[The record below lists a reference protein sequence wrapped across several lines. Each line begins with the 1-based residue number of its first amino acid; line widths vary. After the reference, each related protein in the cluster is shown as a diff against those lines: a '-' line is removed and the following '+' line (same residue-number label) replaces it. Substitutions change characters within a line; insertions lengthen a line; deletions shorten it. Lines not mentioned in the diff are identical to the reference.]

1 MSFTILLAVEVAR
14 LVEHQTKDDDNY
26 GLLMAKW
33 YFPCEGP
40 IVFLCSDLPDSVNVS
55 ENGIDIFSSL
65 QKFIFPPRTSA
76 FVWKAF

>member
-33 YFPCEGP
+33 DFPCEGP
-40 IVFLCSDLPDSVNVS
+40 MVFLCSDLPHSG
-55 ENGIDIFSSL
+55 ECF
-65 QKFIFPPRTSA
+65 
-76 FVWKAF
+76 